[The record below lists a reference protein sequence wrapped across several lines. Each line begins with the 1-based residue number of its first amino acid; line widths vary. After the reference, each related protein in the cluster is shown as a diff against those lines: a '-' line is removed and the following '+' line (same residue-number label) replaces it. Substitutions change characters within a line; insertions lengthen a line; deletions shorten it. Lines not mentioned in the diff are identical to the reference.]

1 MKFVDQKIVALLTFS
16 LLASGSVATSQTTPD
31 QGPPS
36 TPTTT
41 LRTEVRLVVVDV
53 MVVDKNGMPVKGL
66 KAEDFIL
73 MEDKVPQKIASV
85 DDHTAASETVSIVKP
100 MVPEAGTTVLTNK
113 PVNAPT
119 VWNVLLV
126 DLLNT
131 EIADQARMRTQV
143 QQFVKSLPPGQP
155 LALVAMR
162 AELKLLVPFHGGAGA
177 IDKVLT
183 TNAMS
188 PAPSPLL
195 DIYNSDDE
203 ALLAQMITNRTMLN
217 AVVTSRDAVE
227 VQKLSQRVQTT
238 LLSFGDLAKWLG
250 KYQGRKNVYWLSSG
264 FPLQAEPSG
273 VMGGDNPANKSNLAG
288 ELLLM
293 QQTMDKELE
302 SARVAIYPID
312 VRGVIGA
319 ETPGVDSSDTG
330 GYLFVKNPQALAS
343 QEGKFDRV
351 TASEQAEML
360 DIAQSTG
367 GVARFN
373 HNDVVGILKED
384 FTQSQNYYTL
394 SYSPSNTKWN
404 GNYRRIDLTLQQ
416 KGYRLVYRRGYFA
429 RDPHPEPMPTV
440 DQFTLAM
447 KHGAAPET
455 AVLFSA
461 KLHKSADTVEVEYAI
476 DPQTLQFRPEPSG
489 KELAEVACVIVEYD
503 STGRVIGTSQ
513 IQVSGKV
520 NPEQRANLRTSAFPA
535 KQTVPLK
542 PGAATLALG
551 VRDQATGRFGNLE
564 VALTTPIA
572 K

>member
-1 MKFVDQKIVALLTFS
+1 MRLVDHKIVAFFTLFLLVG
-16 LLASGSVATSQTTPD
+16 ASIAASQTTPE
-31 QGPPS
+31 QAPAA
-36 TPTTT
+36 TTTT

-53 MVVDKNGMPVKGL
+53 MVVDKNGAPVKGL
-66 KAEDFIL
+66 KADDFVL
-73 MEDKVPQKIASV
+73 KEDKVPQKIASL
-85 DDHTAASETVSIVKP
+85 DDHTATAETSSVVRPIIS
-100 MVPEAGTTVLTNK
+100 EAGTTVLTNK

-131 EIADQARMRTQV
+131 DIADQASMRKQV

-162 AELKLLVPFHGGAGA
+162 GQLKLLVPFHGGAGA

-183 TNAMS
+183 TSAMS

-203 ALLAQMITNRTMLN
+203 ALLGKMISNPTMMN
-217 AVVTSRDAVE
+217 AAVNARDGVE
-227 VQKLSQRVQTT
+227 VAKLEQRVQTT
-238 LLSFGDLAKWLG
+238 LLSFGDLAKWLT

-273 VMGGDNPANKSNLAG
+273 AMGNNPANKNNLAG

-293 QQTMDKELE
+293 QQSMDKQLE
-302 SARVAIYPID
+302 GSRVAIYPID
-312 VRGVIGA
+312 VRGVIGG
-319 ETPGVDSSDTG
+319 ETPGVDSSDTSG
-330 GYLFVKNPQALAS
+330 GLFVYNPQALAS
-343 QEGKFDRV
+343 QEGKYDRV
-351 TASEQAEML
+351 TASEQSEML

-367 GVARFN
+367 GIARFN
-373 HNDVVGILKED
+373 HNDVVGILRED
-384 FTQSQNYYTL
+384 FNQSQNYYTI

-404 GNYRRIDLTLQQ
+404 GNYRRIDLALQQ

-429 RDPHPEPMPTV
+429 RDLHPEPMPTV

-447 KHGAAPET
+447 RHGAAPET
-455 AVLFSA
+455 SVLFSA

-503 STGRVIGTSQ
+503 SAGKVIGTSQ

-520 NPEQRANLRTSAFPA
+520 NPEQRANLRTNAFPA
-535 KQTVPLK
+535 KQIVPLK
-542 PGAATLALG
+542 PGAATLTIG
-551 VRDQATGRFGNLE
+551 VRDQSTGRFGNLE
-564 VALTTPIA
+564 VALAAPTA